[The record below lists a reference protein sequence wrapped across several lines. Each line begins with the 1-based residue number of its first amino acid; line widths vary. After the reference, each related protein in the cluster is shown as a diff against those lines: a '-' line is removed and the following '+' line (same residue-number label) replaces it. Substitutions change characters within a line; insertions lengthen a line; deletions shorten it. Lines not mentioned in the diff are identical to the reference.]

1 MGGLNP
7 LAKPKMPKPVIVEPP
22 KLDTEDNQLALQE
35 ERKRRQ
41 AASGATGNIV
51 SSLAGATTD
60 QQTVTRRST
69 LLGG

>member
-1 MGGLNP
+1 MGALNP
-7 LAKPKMPKPVIVEPP
+7 FSKPKTPKPVIVEPP
-22 KLDTEDNQLALQE
+22 KLDDKESELELQA